1 VIIPIGLLIR
11 AISAA
16 QDAQTQSDMAASS
29 RMYDQHRGQQWAH
42 LLWEACSNER
52 ACLVVLADNDWND
65 CTFDGVRLFHLRGR
79 SSLSLEAGGYRG
91 NGGGA
96 QGQGP
101 HGFVGVF
108 PGRHVVTTVC
118 NGYAAT
124 MTMALHPGEA
134 YCLRL
139 NHARAEW
146 TICPRGETERI
157 VDLFSKNELPLL
169 PYNQTIATPL
179 LQREAPRTVKGAL
192 DGCLGQL
199 KQVRASILANNRG
212 GTLHHTTLAG
222 NALLGVPLENYAPI
236 TAYVGFEAFELAG
249 KGKLREA
256 WELLQA
262 GLYVLPDNPT
272 LLSALGQFQLGVGEK
287 EHGRAA
293 LRRALEREAGLD
305 ADLRARTETLLS
317 S

>member
-16 QDAQTQSDMAASS
+16 QDAQTQRDMAASS
-29 RMYDQHRGQQWAH
+29 RMYDHYRGEQWAH

-52 ACLVVLADNDWND
+52 ACLVVLADNDWDD
-65 CTFDGVRLFHLRGR
+65 CVFDGVRISHLRGR
-79 SSLSLEAGGYRG
+79 TLLPLEAGGYRG
-91 NGGGA
+91 ASVGA
-96 QGQGP
+96 TNRGP

-139 NHARAEW
+139 NHGRAEW
-146 TICPRGETERI
+146 NICPRSETEQI

-169 PYNQTIATPL
+169 PYTQMIAAPL

-199 KQVRASILANNRG
+199 KQVRAAILANNPG
-212 GTLHHTTLAG
+212 GAIHHTTLAG
-222 NALLGVPLENYAPI
+222 NALLGVPLENYAPV
-236 TAYVGFEAFELAG
+236 TAYLGFEAFELAG
-249 KGKLREA
+249 KGKLRQA

-272 LLSALGQFQLGVGEK
+272 LLSALGQFQVGVGEK

-305 ADLRARTETLLS
+305 ADLRARTEALLS

>member
-1 VIIPIGLLIR
+1 MIIPIGLLIR

-16 QDAQTQSDMAASS
+16 QDSQMQSQMAASA
-29 RMYDQHRGQQWAH
+29 RMYGQHLSEQWVQ
-42 LLWEACSNER
+42 LIWQACSNER
-52 ACLVVLADNDWND
+52 ACLVVLADNDWDD
-65 CTFDGVRLFHLRGR
+65 CSFDGVRISHLRGR
-79 SSLSLEAGGYRG
+79 SSLPLEASGYRG
-91 NGGGA
+91 PAGGTSR
-96 QGQGP
+96 GP

-124 MTMALHPGEA
+124 VTMALHPGEA

-139 NHARAEW
+139 NHERAEW
-146 TICPRGETERI
+146 RVCPRGETEQI
-157 VDLFSKNELPLL
+157 VDLFSKNELPLV
-169 PYNQTIATPL
+169 PYTQVVATPL
-179 LQREAPRTVKGAL
+179 VQREAPRTVKGAL
-192 DGCLGQL
+192 DGCINQL
-199 KQVRASILANNRG
+199 KGVRSALLTQQPG
-212 GTLHHTTLAG
+212 GVLHHTTLAG
-222 NALLGVPLENYAPI
+222 NALLGVPLESYAPI
-236 TAYVGFEAFELAG
+236 TAFVGFEAFELAG

-272 LLSALGQFQLGVGEK
+272 LLAALGQFQLGVGEK

-305 ADLRARTETLLS
+305 ADLRARTEALLAS
-317 S
+317 